1 MQDELSA
8 YLDGE
13 LDAESVR
20 RVEQRL
26 ARDARFRDELRRL
39 ERAWQMLDRLPRA
52 AVDENFTKTTIEMV
66 ALSASQEAEAI
77 ARALPRTKRRRR
89 MAGIASMAAALVVG
103 FAVGSRI
110 WSDPNEPLVQDL
122 PVLANLDLYYQADDI
137 RFLRLLEQENV
148 FRDADDEA
156 TGAPRPAPPAA
167 NADEAPAARRASL
180 AQLKPHEQQELLR
193 KYERFQAMPAEEQ
206 QRLRDLQA
214 QIGSDPNSARL
225 HQVLAR
231 YHEWLKT
238 ITPSQRAT
246 LADLAP
252 EERVAEIKSIQRRQ
266 EDAQRLQP
274 LTREDRG
281 QIRRWIDALIDQHR
295 AELVAGISERY
306 RKWFDEADP
315 LQKRMALVYI
325 IFGRSRDD
333 AIESRVTQ
341 DDINR
346 LAAELSPTARA
357 ELEKAETLEAK
368 GKLVRGWIFASLRRY
383 DSWQAGR
390 RENPVVGEELLQFLQ
405 NDVPQAERERLL
417 KMPREDMLRELRRMY
432 FEQGRGPRRGPE
444 GFRGPGGPRRRESE
458 ARPGPSPPPGPNAPA
473 TKLDE
478 KSG

>member
-1 MQDELSA
+1 
-8 YLDGE
+8 
-13 LDAESVR
+13 
-20 RVEQRL
+20 
-26 ARDARFRDELRRL
+26 
-39 ERAWQMLDRLPRA
+39 
-52 AVDENFTKTTIEMV
+52 
-66 ALSASQEAEAI
+66 
-77 ARALPRTKRRRR
+77 
-89 MAGIASMAAALVVG
+89 MAAALVFG
-103 FAVGSRI
+103 FALGSQI
-110 WSDPNEPLVQDL
+110 WSDPNESLVRDL
-122 PVLANLDLYYQADDI
+122 PVLENLDLYYQADDI
-137 RFLRLLEQENV
+137 KFLRLLEQEGA

-156 TGAPRPAPPAA
+156 TGAPRSAPPAA
-167 NADEAPAARRASL
+167 TAEEDPSSRRESL
-180 AQLKPHEQQELLR
+180 AQLQPHEQQELLR
-193 KYERFQAMPAEEQ
+193 KYERFRAIPPEEQ

-214 QIGSDPNSARL
+214 QISANPDSQRL

-231 YHEWLKT
+231 YHAWLKT
-238 ITPSQRAT
+238 ITPSQRAA
-246 LADLAP
+246 LADLP
-252 EERVAEIKSIQRRQ
+252 PDERVAQIKLIQRRQ

-281 QIRRWIDALIDQHR
+281 KIRRWIDALIDQHR

-306 RKWFDEADP
+306 RKWFDDADP

-357 ELEKAETLEAK
+357 ELDKADTLEAQ
-368 GKLVRGWIFASLRRY
+368 GKLVRGWIFATLRRY
-383 DSWQAGR
+383 DSWQSGR

-417 KMPREDMLRELRRMY
+417 KMPREEMLRELRRMY

-444 GFRGPGGPRRRESE
+444 GFRSPGGPRRREPD
-458 ARPGPSPPPGPNAPA
+458 ARPGPPRPPAANAPP
-473 TKLDE
+473 TNPDE